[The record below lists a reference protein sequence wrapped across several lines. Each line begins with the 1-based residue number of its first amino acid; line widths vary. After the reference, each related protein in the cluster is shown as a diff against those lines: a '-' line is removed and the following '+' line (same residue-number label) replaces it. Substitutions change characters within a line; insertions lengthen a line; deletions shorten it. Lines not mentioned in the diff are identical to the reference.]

1 MRLSLGGSLG
11 VGALL
16 AMPVTV
22 ASLDQGA
29 QRGFLDTEP
38 AGAPQVQSMCGADF
52 LGNRM
57 EDRR

>member
-1 MRLSLGGSLG
+1 MRLSLGGSLR

-29 QRGFLDTEP
+29 RQGFLDTEP
-38 AGAPQVQSMCGADF
+38 QGHHRSSLCAELVF
-52 LGNRM
+52 
-57 EDRR
+57 